1 MADGELKQILV
12 ELVNL
17 VASLEE
23 EVRSLEVLTTHRV
36 DHSLTDKLGIPQKSN
51 ALHVQVHAVRERVN
65 KYVERETS

>member
-51 ALHVQVHAVRERVN
+51 ALHVQVHALRERVSN
-65 KYVERETS
+65 FLDRETP

>member
-1 MADGELKQILV
+1 
-12 ELVNL
+12 L

-36 DHSLTDKLGIPQKSN
+36 DHNLTDKLGIPHKSN
-51 ALHVQVHAVRERVN
+51 ALHVQVNALRERVN